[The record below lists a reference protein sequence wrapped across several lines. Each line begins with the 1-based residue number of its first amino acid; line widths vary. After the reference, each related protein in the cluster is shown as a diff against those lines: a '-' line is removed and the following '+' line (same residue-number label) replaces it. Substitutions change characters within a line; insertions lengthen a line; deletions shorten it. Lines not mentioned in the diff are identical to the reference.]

1 MACKPDLSFLVRV
14 NKVPPDT
21 TEGVLLYTTPTTSST
36 GSTSKPV
43 NEIRFSGTTMLCF
56 REDPASTVKGLH
68 IDVEPCGSMCQL
80 PPTWDGQVMMLN
92 VSSGTGGSGG
102 GALMLKAQ
110 EMTTGVWHSA
120 ANNQP
125 GIDGG
130 RPIIRNTF
138 GQGIVF
144 VAIALVA
151 IAVIYVFARWWKNT
165 HPAGP

>member
-1 MACKPDLSFLVRV
+1 MACKPELSYLVRV
-14 NKVPPDT
+14 NKVPPDAN
-21 TEGVLLYTTPTTSST
+21 EGVYLYTTPTTSST

-43 NEIRFSGTTMLCF
+43 NAISFSGTVQLCF

-68 IDVEPCGSMCQL
+68 LDIAQCPMCQL
-80 PPTWDGQVMMLN
+80 PPVWDAQAMM
-92 VSSGTGGSGG
+92 VTATAPSPGSSGG
-102 GALMLKAQ
+102 GLFLKAQ
-110 EMTTGVWHSA
+110 EMVSGTWHSA
-120 ANNQP
+120 LTNPP
-125 GIDGG
+125 GVDGG